1 MDGKNLIKKLAAT
14 NEETCRDQ
22 CTKDKSCAY
31 YNINFGDSN
40 LMPNT
45 CILMSAS
52 SSPEVCK
59 SCRTGPKA
67 CNFGATCMPNEAV
80 IMSSIPATF
89 QKFETNVTVKIE
101 TMGCSAKANVLAIGV
116 GGTGGYSYNG
126 YYYGGGGSGFLKH
139 SSTFIPFTKVF
150 SIFIGQGG
158 EDIYNHK

>member
-1 MDGKNLIKKLAAT
+1 
-14 NEETCRDQ
+14 
-22 CTKDKSCAY
+22 
-31 YNINFGDSN
+31 
-40 LMPNT
+40 MPNT

-59 SCRTGPKA
+59 SYLTGPKA
-67 CNFGATCMPNEAV
+67 CNFGATCKPNKVV
-80 IMSSIPATF
+80 IMSSTPATF

-101 TMGCSAKANVLAIGV
+101 AMGCSVKVNVLSIGG

-126 YYYGGGGSGFLKH
+126 YYNSGGGSGFPKH